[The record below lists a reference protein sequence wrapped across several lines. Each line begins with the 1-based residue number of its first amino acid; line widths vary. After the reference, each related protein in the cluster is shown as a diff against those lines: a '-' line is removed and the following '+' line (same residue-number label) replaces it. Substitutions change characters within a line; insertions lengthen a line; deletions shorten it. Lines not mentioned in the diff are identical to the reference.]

1 MSITFQVES
10 DGGVEPLNFSNG
22 NAAALMVLAGLT
34 PAADGEVRGRHLSA
48 CVHRLIQA
56 VNSDR
61 ARADRSIETA
71 ESPRWFEGG
80 RTDEYLQRRASD
92 MLRLFASAQQRG
104 CGIYWS

>member
-1 MSITFQVES
+1 MSITFQLEFDS
-10 DGGVEPLNFSNG
+10 GVEPLNFSNG
-22 NAAALMVLAGLT
+22 NAAALMALAGLT
-34 PAADGEVRGRHLSA
+34 PAADGEVRGMLLSA

-61 ARADRSIETA
+61 ARADQSTETA

-80 RTDEYLQRRASD
+80 RTEEYLQRRVSD
-92 MLRLFASAQQRG
+92 MLRLFASAQHRG